1 MPSSW
6 DIYYVVF
13 LSALLA
19 LGVPALLAL
28 ISYLVSSRPP
38 VSGSGKPAN
47 GMPLVASES
56 ELPGLESDGGFP
68 EVEAALLG
76 ATDSV
81 RPEVHSQLG
90 SRINA
95 RFFLGVNAS
104 LLLIALALA
113 LIPCAGSL
121 RVDADQTVYL
131 RSLIAIIS
139 LAAFA
144 GLGLLYASRKGDLS
158 WVGSFQSGRP
168 DERGSDACTPTASP
182 PAVRPAGETP

>member
-6 DIYYVVF
+6 DVYYVVF

-19 LGVPALLAL
+19 LGVPAFLAVISFLL
-28 ISYLVSSRPP
+28 SSRPR
-38 VSGSGKPAN
+38 A
-47 GMPLVASES
+47 
-56 ELPGLESDGGFP
+56 GGRD
-68 EVEAALLG
+68 AA
-76 ATDSV
+76 A
-81 RPEVHSQLG
+81 RPEAPSSSRTLLG

-113 LIPCAGSL
+113 LIPCAGAL
-121 RVDADQTVYL
+121 GPDKTDPVYL

-158 WVGSFQSGRP
+158 WVSSIQLPRPVAPVPPSGAGSPGQGAKEEP
-168 DERGSDACTPTASP
+168 
-182 PAVRPAGETP
+182 

>member
-6 DIYYVVF
+6 DVYYVVF

-19 LGVPALLAL
+19 LGVPAVLAV
-28 ISYLVSSRPP
+28 ISFLVSSRPGGRP
-38 VSGSGKPAN
+38 RPQAVRSDA
-47 GMPLVASES
+47 
-56 ELPGLESDGGFP
+56 PGC
-68 EVEAALLG
+68 AALSSRTL
-76 ATDSV
+76 
-81 RPEVHSQLG
+81 LG

-113 LIPCAGSL
+113 LIPCAGTL
-121 RVDADQTVYL
+121 RPENTDPVFL

-158 WVGSFQSGRP
+158 WVSSIQAPRP
-168 DERGSDACTPTASP
+168 ASP
-182 PAVRPAGETP
+182 PPAPPAGRGTEEEQ